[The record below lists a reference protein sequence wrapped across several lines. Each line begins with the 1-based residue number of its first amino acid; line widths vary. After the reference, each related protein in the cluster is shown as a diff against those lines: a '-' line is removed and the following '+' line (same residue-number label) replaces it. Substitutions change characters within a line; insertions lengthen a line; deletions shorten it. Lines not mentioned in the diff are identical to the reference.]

1 MTRMDSKTGR
11 RALAAAFFAVIAVTA
26 CACAASGGLLVPG
39 QNDIILRNLATEYY
53 NVAEAYVDV
62 KNYAKAAEYYKL
74 AMRDEGLYLTAYYK
88 LARSYAL
95 AKDWDNA
102 LPIYEDLL
110 SRDSENGEL
119 AASVAYIT
127 AMRGDTDAALVMYQS
142 LLEKYPSE
150 QRFLENYISLLVD
163 SGRGELAEAQVFV
176 LKEKFPDSTLLSSF
190 ASRIAELVD
199 TPDPNAAQQKMPA
212 EVDAD

>member
-1 MTRMDSKTGR
+1 MDSKTGR

-127 AMRGDTDAALVMYQS
+127 AMRGDTDAAFVMYQS
-142 LLEKYPSE
+142 LLEDYPSE

-199 TPDPNAAQQKMPA
+199 TPDPNAAQQKMSA